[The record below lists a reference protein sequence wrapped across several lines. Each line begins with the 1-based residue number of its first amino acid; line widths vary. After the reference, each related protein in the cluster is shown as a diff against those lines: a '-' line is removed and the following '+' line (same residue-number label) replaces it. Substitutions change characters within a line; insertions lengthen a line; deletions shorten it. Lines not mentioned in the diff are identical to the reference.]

1 MRISTQLD
9 TDWRQKTLGDSQST
23 NFAISDPA
31 IVGIDLLGLGLWFH
45 PSSFVTGST
54 PSAPALA
61 AASPVGTG
69 ADQALHA
76 DSARAQANVAGTGI
90 KIGILSDSFNVLGGY
105 GADIADGALPAG
117 VTVLKE
123 GPSAGHDEGRA
134 MAELIHQIAP
144 DAQIYFYTAFDGQTD
159 FANGI
164 AALAAAGCQVIVDDV
179 IYLDE
184 PFFQDGGVVQTAVEN
199 VVAQGVSYFTAAS
212 NEGANFLQRSFTG
225 ISAALPGLSG
235 AFLAENFGS
244 TAKPNPLESLTIARA
259 STATIDLQWDQPFA
273 TIGTGNASAN
283 SLGMVLYNST
293 GKIVAYAMYNATGGN
308 PDQILQFTNTTA
320 STSFYLA
327 IVTNGG
333 SVAPGQFKFIVYGQG
348 TTINDR
354 NAGIGSGTII
364 GHEMVTGANTVGAI
378 AYYNTAEFGG
388 SGTVESFSS
397 VGSGGLLF
405 NAQGQ
410 RLTGSSG
417 GASVDFVAPDGS
429 ATSVF
434 NPFYGTSA
442 AAPNAAAAAAL
453 VLQADPN
460 LTPAEVTAILAL
472 TADPVRGAVGSTGAG
487 LINAD
492 AAVQLAEATAIS
504 GNAASLLTATAQNAD
519 TAALAANL
527 LASTNPA
534 TLYASL
540 STTGAAS
547 FSATL
552 SDPTGALGLAQVAA
566 ESAGSA
572 QSLAMVNGLDPVS
585 VLMSAQNT
593 SWV

>member
-1 MRISTQLD
+1 
-9 TDWRQKTLGDSQST
+9 
-23 NFAISDPA
+23 
-31 IVGIDLLGLGLWFH
+31 
-45 PSSFVTGST
+45 
-54 PSAPALA
+54 
-61 AASPVGTG
+61 
-69 ADQALHA
+69 
-76 DSARAQANVAGTGI
+76 
-90 KIGILSDSFNVLGGY
+90 
-105 GADIADGALPAG
+105 
-117 VTVLKE
+117 
-123 GPSAGHDEGRA
+123 

-144 DAQIYFYTAFDGQTD
+144 DAQIYFYTAYDGETD

-164 AALAAAGCQVIVDDV
+164 NTLAAAGCQEIVDDV
-179 IYLDE
+179 TYLDE
-184 PFFQDGGVVQTAVEN
+184 PFFGDGGVVQTAVEN

-212 NEGANFLQRSFTG
+212 NEGTNFLQRGFNG

-244 TAKPNPLESLTIARA
+244 TAKPNPLESLTITQG

-283 SLGMVLYNST
+283 SLGMVLYDSA

-320 STSFYLA
+320 STSFHLA

-348 TTINDR
+348 TTIDDR

-364 GHEMVTGANTVGAI
+364 GHEMVPDANTVGAI
-378 AYYNTAEFGG
+378 AYYDTAEFGG
-388 SGTVESFSS
+388 SGTVESYSS
-397 VGSGGLLF
+397 I
-405 NAQGQ
+405 
-410 RLTGSSG
+410 
-417 GASVDFVAPDGS
+417 GASVVAPDGS

-442 AAPNAAAAAAL
+442 AAPNAAAVAAL

-460 LTPAEVTAILAL
+460 LTPAEVTAVLAL
-472 TADPVRGAVGSTGAG
+472 TADPVRGALGSTGAG
-487 LINAD
+487 LINAA

-504 GNAASLLTATAQNAD
+504 GNAASLLIATAQNAD

-527 LASTNPA
+527 LAST
-534 TLYASL
+534 TLASL
-540 STTGAAS
+540 TTTSAAS
-547 FSATL
+547 FWATL
-552 SDPTGALGLAQVAA
+552 ADPTGALGLAQVAA
-566 ESAGSA
+566 SSAGGA

-585 VLMSAQNT
+585 VLTPTQNT